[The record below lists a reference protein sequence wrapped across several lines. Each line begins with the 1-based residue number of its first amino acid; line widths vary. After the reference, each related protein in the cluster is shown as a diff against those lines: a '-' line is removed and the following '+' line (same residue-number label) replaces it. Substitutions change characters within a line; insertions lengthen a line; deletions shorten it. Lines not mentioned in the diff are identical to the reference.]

1 MMEECSMW
9 LWWLIIIVILAII
22 EFSTVNLTTIWFITS
37 GLVSLLISFITDNF
51 YIQFGVFVILGV
63 ILLITTRPFLV
74 KWLTPIREKTNLDR
88 VVGMEGIVTED
99 ILPNRIG
106 EVKVD
111 GKKWSAK
118 SEKKLKVDEIVIVE
132 KIEGVKLIVRKK
144 ES

>member
-1 MMEECSMW
+1 MW

-51 YIQFGVFVILGV
+51 YIQFSVFVILGV

-118 SEKKLKVDEIVIVE
+118 SDKKLKVDEIVIVE

>member
-1 MMEECSMW
+1 MEECSMW

-51 YIQFGVFVILGV
+51 YIQFSVFVILGV

>member
-1 MMEECSMW
+1 MEECSMW

-51 YIQFGVFVILGV
+51 YIQFSVFVILGV

-118 SEKKLKVDEIVIVE
+118 SDKKLKVDEIVIVE

>member
-1 MMEECSMW
+1 MEECSMW